1 MNKYM
6 TYEDRLDRMRDH
18 GDFDEDSDWDAN
30 TQWAKSKQREEDRE
44 LRDTERFD
52 R

>member
-1 MNKYM
+1 M

-18 GDFDEDSDWDAN
+18 CDEQEWDSDWDAN
-30 TQWAKSKQREEDRE
+30 TQWANTKQREDDRE
-44 LRDTERFD
+44 LQDTERFD